1 MILTVPDDLI
11 ATLQNDARR
20 ETMRDAQDAGEDI
33 HPYDCVGS
41 NVDDAWGRGE
51 EDGNAHQARDVL
63 TALGIEW

>member
-20 ETMRDAQDAGEDI
+20 ETLRDAIDNDEDI
-33 HPYDCVGS
+33 TAYDCVGS
-41 NVDDAWGRGE
+41 NVDDAWDRGE

-63 TALGIEW
+63 LALGIEW